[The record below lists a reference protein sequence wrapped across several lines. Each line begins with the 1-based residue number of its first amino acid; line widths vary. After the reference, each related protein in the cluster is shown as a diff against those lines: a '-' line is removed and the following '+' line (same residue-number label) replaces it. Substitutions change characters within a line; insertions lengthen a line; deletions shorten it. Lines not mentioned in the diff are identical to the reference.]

1 MLREV
6 TITSEELKR
15 HGIEIVTAYLE
26 YKPLEILVPIDD
38 EWRNVG
44 PTDSFSPSQKY
55 RIKEEQHFVNWGLLH
70 KELKYFIIDSSGA
83 VLLGK
88 EKPNK
93 RDPYLEVLS
102 LGYIQD
108 TLNSVLANPPRLYE
122 LNPNVGW
129 ADSLTKRPE

>member
-15 HGIEIVTAYLE
+15 HGIDVITAYLE

-38 EWRNVG
+38 EWRNVR

-70 KELKYFIIDSSGA
+70 KELRYFSVNSGGA

-93 RDPYLEVLS
+93 HNPYLGVLF
-102 LGYIQD
+102 LDGIQD
-108 TLNSVLANPPRLYE
+108 TLNSILTNPPRLYE